1 MLTKARCWVIPL
13 CAWSELMLP
22 RFARAT
28 ASRPQLL
35 KLVQH
40 ARWNLDDRVWLQVRS
55 AFPEL
60 VGKRLGDVW
69 VGLEC
74 LLGLSLAARTSAG
87 GPGSDSAERVEASD
101 ALAPRF
107 ATGVQDD
114 DACAHLTHAADVDT
128 RIWVSVTMPMPGY
141 AGVCA
146 CFREGVQ
153 GKTLPGRLELPTLRL
168 TASCS
173 NQLS

>member
-1 MLTKARCWVIPL
+1 MSLGAVFGS
-13 CAWSELMLP
+13 AH
-22 RFARAT
+22 F
-28 ASRPQLL
+28 SRGAL
-35 KLVQH
+35 
-40 ARWNLDDRVWLQVRS
+40 
-55 AFPEL
+55 
-60 VGKRLGDVW
+60 
-69 VGLEC
+69 
-74 LLGLSLAARTSAG
+74 
-87 GPGSDSAERVEASD
+87 PGSDSAERVEASD

-168 TASCS
+168 TASRS

>member
-1 MLTKARCWVIPL
+1 MGRHNRRAYPDLNQGPADLQSAALTTELYTHVDKCKMLGYPNLRVVK
-13 CAWSELMLP
+13 LMVP

-69 VGLEC
+69 VGLGC
-74 LLGLSLAARTSAG
+74 FLGLSLAARTSAG

-107 ATGVQDD
+107 A
-114 DACAHLTHAADVDT
+114 
-128 RIWVSVTMPMPGY
+128 
-141 AGVCA
+141 AGV
-146 CFREGVQ
+146 
-153 GKTLPGRLELPTLRL
+153 
-168 TASCS
+168 
-173 NQLS
+173 

>member
-1 MLTKARCWVIPL
+1 MTAFGCKSGPPFRSSSESVLWTFGLV
-13 CAWSELMLP
+13 WSVSWGCLWQ
-22 RFARAT
+22 RA
-28 ASRPQLL
+28 
-35 KLVQH
+35 
-40 ARWNLDDRVWLQVRS
+40 LQQ
-55 AFPEL
+55 
-60 VGKRLGDVW
+60 
-69 VGLEC
+69 
-74 LLGLSLAARTSAG
+74 G
-87 GPGSDSAERVEASD
+87 GPGSDSAERMEASG

-128 RIWVSVTMPMPGY
+128 RIWVNVTMPGY

-153 GKTLPGRLELPTLRL
+153 GKTLPGRLELPALRL
-168 TASCS
+168 TASRS

>member
-1 MLTKARCWVIPL
+1 
-13 CAWSELMLP
+13 MLP

-114 DACAHLTHAADVDT
+114 DACAHLTHAADVDA
-128 RIWVSVTMPMPGY
+128 RIWVSASQCHH
-141 AGVCA
+141 AGLRRCL
-146 CFREGVQ
+146 CMF
-153 GKTLPGRLELPTLRL
+153 PGRGAGQDAPWEARTPVLEVNSLTL
-168 TASCS
+168 
-173 NQLS
+173 

>member
-1 MLTKARCWVIPL
+1 MV
-13 CAWSELMLP
+13 P

-101 ALAPRF
+101 APAPRS

-114 DACAHLTHAADVDT
+114 DACAHLRHAVDVDT

-153 GKTLPGRLELPTLRL
+153 GKTLPGKLETPDLEVNSLTL
-168 TASCS
+168 
-173 NQLS
+173 

>member
-1 MLTKARCWVIPL
+1 MV
-13 CAWSELMLP
+13 P

-107 ATGVQDD
+107 ATGVQD
-114 DACAHLTHAADVDT
+114 
-128 RIWVSVTMPMPGY
+128 RMTMP
-141 AGVCA
+141 V
-146 CFREGVQ
+146 
-153 GKTLPGRLELPTLRL
+153 L
-168 TASCS
+168 T
-173 NQLS
+173 